1 MANSMMSRMNTG
13 YWLGACMIFSVGSLG
28 IGYYF
33 GMKQSENKY
42 RPKVESLSERIKYL
56 ENGTTKS

>member
-1 MANSMMSRMNTG
+1 MNTG
-13 YWLGACMIFSVGSLG
+13 HWLGACMIFSVGSLG

-33 GMKQSENKY
+33 GMKLSENKY

>member
-1 MANSMMSRMNTG
+1 
-13 YWLGACMIFSVGSLG
+13 MIFSVGSLG

-33 GMKQSENKY
+33 GVKLSENKY